1 MALQKFSSRP
11 EKPKKGNIRFRLQET
26 FRVVNRRGWLS
37 MKVLVYFELLQH

>member
-26 FRVVNRRGWLS
+26 FRVVNRRGWPFNEGS
-37 MKVLVYFELLQH
+37 GVL